1 MTEAGEEAIEDDDVV
16 DEVVPAALDGERLD
30 RVVAM
35 LTGAS
40 RAAVADQVAEGRV
53 TVNGQAVTVRSHR
66 VVAGDVVAAPP
77 APTAESVVI
86 EPDVSVPFEVVF
98 EDADLV
104 VVGKPPGLVVHPG
117 AGNPTGTLVH
127 GLVARFPDLAGVG
140 QPGRPGLVHR
150 LDADTSGL
158 LVVART
164 PEAYADLVD
173 QLADR
178 TVTRRYDALVW
189 GEFET
194 TTGRIDA
201 PIGRSRRHP
210 TRMAVTADGREA
222 VTDYEVATTFH
233 HPVVVSRL
241 RCALHSGRTH
251 QIRVHLASIG
261 RPVVGDGLYGGDRE
275 GLRSPRLW
283 LHAAELSFDHP
294 GTGERL
300 TFTAPLPDDLAS
312 VLADLR

>member
-1 MTEAGEEAIEDDDVV
+1 MGDDDLVG
-16 DEVVPAALDGERLD
+16 EAVPAALDGERLD

-35 LTGAS
+35 MTGAS
-40 RAAVADQVAEGRV
+40 RAVVAEQVADGQVR
-53 TVNGQAVTVRSHR
+53 VNGAPVTVRSHR
-66 VVAGDVVAAPP
+66 VVTGDIVAAPP
-77 APTAESVVI
+77 APAAATVVI
-86 EPDVSVPFEVVF
+86 EPDASVPFAVVF
-98 EDADLV
+98 EDADLLV
-104 VVGKPPGLVVHPG
+104 VNKPPGLVVHPG

-127 GLVARFPDLAGVG
+127 GLVARYPDLAEVG

-158 LVVART
+158 MVVART
-164 PEAYADLVD
+164 PEAYAGLVD
-173 QLADR
+173 QLAER

-222 VTDYEVATTFH
+222 VTDYEVVVTYH
-233 HPVVVSRL
+233 QPVVVSRL

-261 RPVVGDGLYGGDRE
+261 RPVVGDGLYGGDRG
-275 GLRSPRLW
+275 GLRPPRLW

-294 GTGERL
+294 VTGERL
-300 TFTAPLPDDLAS
+300 SFAAPLPDDLAG
-312 VLADLR
+312 VLADLG